1 MTHNYWAPLTSQVE
15 ELEITSTIDDEII
28 QEKNKEISWKL
39 PKNTLSK
46 VRRKWSSILLK
57 RKAKKLDR
65 IKRKEA
71 ILQPKES

>member
-15 ELEITSTIDDEII
+15 ELEITSPINDEII

-46 VRRKWSSILLK
+46 VRRK
-57 RKAKKLDR
+57 
-65 IKRKEA
+65 
-71 ILQPKES
+71 